1 MQKRKQ
7 LRLKNYNYSQNG
19 MYFVTICTQNKK
31 CYFGKIINN
40 EMQLNLAGKII
51 EKWWK
56 ELENK
61 FNITLYEYV
70 IMPNHIHGIIEINT
84 NSDFVVADP
93 CVNQGFVR
101 NKKNIARTDTQVCPY
116 IKHNDSMV

>member
-1 MQKRKQ
+1 MK
-7 LRLKNYNYSQNG
+7 
-19 MYFVTICTQNKK
+19 
-31 CYFGKIINN
+31 
-40 EMQLNLAGKII
+40 LNLAGKII

-84 NSDFVVADP
+84 NSDFVVADL
-93 CVNQGFVR
+93 CVSQSISKNENVNQGQTHRSVPTMMQWFKTMTT
-101 NKKNIARTDTQVCPY
+101 NEY
-116 IKHNDSMV
+116 IKNVKLGKLAPFDKKKSRPFTKVCLTGIINN